1 MKGFTLCGRLG
12 GSIAAP
18 NACVTN
24 NDANIIANKQLFLVI
39 RFISRS
45 SNEKMAFGFPCCIS
59 DEISYQQ
66 NKFLYCMSQKDIASP
81 KSFFFIFFFF
91 FFLN

>member
-1 MKGFTLCGRLG
+1 
-12 GSIAAP
+12 
-18 NACVTN
+18 
-24 NDANIIANKQLFLVI
+24 
-39 RFISRS
+39 
-45 SNEKMAFGFPCCIS
+45 MAFGFPCCIS

-91 FFLN
+91 FFELVTHLLYSKERKKGYNKTVKLYYSSAYTQRIYI

>member
-1 MKGFTLCGRLG
+1 
-12 GSIAAP
+12 
-18 NACVTN
+18 
-24 NDANIIANKQLFLVI
+24 
-39 RFISRS
+39 
-45 SNEKMAFGFPCCIS
+45 MAFGFPCCIS

-91 FFLN
+91 FFFELVTHLLYSKERKKGIIKQLSYTIVAHTHNVYTSSIKY